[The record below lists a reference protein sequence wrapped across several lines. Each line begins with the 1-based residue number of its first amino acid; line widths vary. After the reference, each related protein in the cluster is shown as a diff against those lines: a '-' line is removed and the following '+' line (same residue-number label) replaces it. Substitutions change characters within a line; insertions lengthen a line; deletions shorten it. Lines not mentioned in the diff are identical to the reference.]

1 VKNILITGAT
11 GNLGT
16 VVVEFFAA
24 RGYTVFALVSAGKTP
39 RENQSAN
46 VTFWETDLTVED
58 STAHVVGKIVKHHGH
73 LDAAF
78 LLAGGFA
85 MGDLQA
91 SPLEAVHKMIAIN
104 FDTAYTVARA
114 VHQHMNT
121 QEAGGKLVFVGA
133 KPAFETGSGSAMIG
147 YTLSKS
153 MLFKLADMLNADS
166 AKSKVYC
173 SVIVPGTIDTLTN
186 RQAMPKADFSA
197 WVKPETIAQ
206 ELEKIILANNGADS
220 QRIVKLF

>member
-1 VKNILITGAT
+1 LKHILITGAT

-24 RGYTVFALVSAGKTP
+24 RGYTVFALVSPGKTP
-39 RENQSAN
+39 SENQSAN
-46 VTFWETDLTVED
+46 LTFWETDLTDEG
-58 STAHVVGKIVKHHGH
+58 STAHVVGKIVKQHGPV
-73 LDAAF
+73 DAAF

-85 MGDLQA
+85 MGDLKA

-121 QEAGGKLVFVGA
+121 QDAGGKVVFVGA
-133 KPAFETGSGSAMIG
+133 KPAFEMGSGSAMMG

-166 AKSKVYC
+166 AKSKVSC

-186 RQAMPKADFSA
+186 RQAMPKADFST

-206 ELEKIILANNGADS
+206 ELEKIVLAEGAGS